1 MDSLAA
7 MIEGSQDVR
16 EVKRAVSVQM
26 GLSGL
31 APAQICECLQ
41 VSPQYVSKWK
51 GAYEV
56 EGADALALG
65 YRGSES
71 YLSAAQQQEIAEW
84 IGSHETLTVEAVR
97 DHVEA
102 QYGVRYKSKQ
112 SYYTL
117 LEAGGMSYHRSEK
130 VNPKHDPEQVL
141 ERRDALKKNW
151 RRARRRLRRG
161 TSLCW

>member
-151 RRARRRLRRG
+151 RRARRRLRWG

>member
-1 MDSLAA
+1 MLEQA
-7 MIEGSQDVR
+7 EDVR

-51 GAYEV
+51 GVYEA
-56 EGADALALG
+56 EGASALALG

-71 YLSAAQQQEIAEW
+71 YLSAAQPGEIAEW
-84 IGSHETLTVEAVR
+84 LGAHETLTVEAVR
-97 DHVEA
+97 DYVEA
-102 QYGVRYKSKQ
+102 HYGVRYKSKQ

-117 LEAGGMSYHRSEK
+117 LEAGGMQQFSFCCSQLESGGISTSRPSSIKSSSAPQLAKHR
-130 VNPKHDPEQVL
+130 
-141 ERRDALKKNW
+141 
-151 RRARRRLRRG
+151 
-161 TSLCW
+161 

>member
-7 MIEGSQDVR
+7 LIEGSKEVR

-31 APAQICECLQ
+31 APAQICQCLQ

-51 GAYEV
+51 GVYEA
-56 EGADALALG
+56 EGAGALRLG

-71 YLSAAQQQEIAEW
+71 YLSAAQQAEIAAW
-84 IGSHETLTVEAVR
+84 IGGHETLTVEAVR
-97 DHVEA
+97 DYVAEH
-102 QYGVRYKSKQ
+102 YGVRYKSKQ

-117 LEAGGMSYHRSEK
+117 LEAGGMSYHRSAK
-130 VNPKHDPEQVL
+130 VNPKGEPAQVL
-141 ERRDALKKNW
+141 ERRAALKKNW
-151 RRARRRLRRG
+151 RRTRRR
-161 TSLCW
+161 